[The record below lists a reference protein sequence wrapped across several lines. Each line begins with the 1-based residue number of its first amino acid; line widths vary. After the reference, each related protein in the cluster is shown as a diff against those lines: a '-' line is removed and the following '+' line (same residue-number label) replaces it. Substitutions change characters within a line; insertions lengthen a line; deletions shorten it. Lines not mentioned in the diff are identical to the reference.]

1 LKRLEARNS
10 EREQQK
16 RNGNLAEGG
25 NNEREEGETTTEE
38 NTNGVECGRAKEV
51 SSELNSGD
59 DAMDSTNINN
69 EQNKKRREE
78 GVDLLDL
85 DELVIFILLIMNFC
99 FRKFINIF

>member
-25 NNEREEGETTTEE
+25 NNEREEGETEE

-51 SSELNSGD
+51 SSELNLGD

-85 DELVIFILLIMNFC
+85 DELVIFILLI
-99 FRKFINIF
+99 RRFIIF